1 MRNAI
6 SFLTVLL
13 CAAFVGSSP
22 AQEKKITS
30 AKAKAAFDR
39 ADKAL
44 NAAWAE
50 AKKTLPESA
59 FNKLKDAQRAWG
71 GASGLPGTFT
81 AVHRCR
87 GAGRTGAGF
96 AG

>member
-13 CAAFVGSSP
+13 CAAFVGSSL
-22 AQEKKITS
+22 AQEKKLTS

-44 NAAWAE
+44 NAVGGGSLTRMGGS
-50 AKKTLPESA
+50 AKLA
-59 FNKLKDAQRAWG
+59 GHHMQNLVFQLNDVVVGLF
-71 GASGLPGTFT
+71 SGLLMRRRR
-81 AVHRCR
+81 A
-87 GAGRTGAGF
+87 
-96 AG
+96 